1 MTSYKLSDFTSS
13 ATIDE
18 DLIEIKKM
26 TREITQIIERKFIED
41 ERLQYF
47 LATLSDEYMTT
58 RDALNTKSDLDADET
73 LIILK
78 QKKAQLLLA
87 SSSKIAMYAKRR
99 NYNDQRDK
107 NSMSYRAIKFSRRFA
122 SRRRR
127 SNSSN
132 EQDKCYL
139 CEEHDH
145 FARECT

>member
-1 MTSYKLSDFTSS
+1 
-13 ATIDE
+13 
-18 DLIEIKKM
+18 
-26 TREITQIIERKFIED
+26 
-41 ERLQYF
+41 
-47 LATLSDEYMTT
+47 MTT
-58 RDALNTKSDLDADET
+58 RDALNIKSDFDVNET

-87 SSSKIAMYAKRR
+87 SSSETTMYAKKE

-107 NSMSYRAIKFSRRFA
+107 DNMSYRAIKFFRRFA
-122 SRRRR
+122 SRHRR